1 VKHIVEGHRAV
12 VRVES
17 RPGEGARFI
26 VTLPAMS
33 QMQTDGG
40 TP

>member
-1 VKHIVEGHRAV
+1 

-26 VTLPAMS
+26 VTLPANS
-33 QMQTDGG
+33 QPQTQTDGG